1 MKIVYNGEMDKRLCK
16 EVLGETIPAILESD
30 SDAIYLD
37 ADLMSCIGTLKYGQQ
52 HRDRAIDC
60 GIAEANMA
68 GVAAGLAMAGFKP
81 IIHSFGIFASRRC
94 FDQIFLS
101 GGYAKNDITVIGS
114 DPGVTAAMNGGTHMP
129 FEDVAL
135 YRVIP
140 GSTVLEP
147 SDPTCLISLLKQC
160 VDRPGIKY
168 IRTGRKSMAKVYADG
183 TELPIG
189 KAPVLRDGTDVAIFA
204 AGIMIHEAMQA
215 AASLEKQGISAAVVD
230 CYSIKP
236 LDQQTVIAMAR
247 KTGAVVVAENA
258 NRHGGLYSA
267 VLEVLAENC
276 PVPAANVSVE
286 DEFGEVGT
294 QGYLQQRFGLTAA
307 HIEEQAKAVIARK

>member
-1 MKIVYNGEMDKRLCK
+1 MKIVYNGEMDERLCK
-16 EVLGETIPAILESD
+16 NVLGETIPAILESD
-30 SDAIYLD
+30 PDAIYLD
-37 ADLMSCIGTLKYGQQ
+37 ADLMSCIGTLKYAQK
-52 HRDRAIDC
+52 HPDRAIDC

-68 GVAAGLAMAGFKP
+68 GVAAGLAMAGYKP
-81 IIHSFGIFASRRC
+81 IIHSFGIFSSRRC

-101 GGYAKNDITVIGS
+101 GGYAKNDITVLGS

-168 IRTGRKSMAKVYADG
+168 LRVGRKNLARVYADG
-183 TELPIG
+183 TECPIG
-189 KAPVLRDGTDVAIFA
+189 KAPVLRDGADVVIFA
-204 AGIMIHEAMQA
+204 AGIMVHEAMQA

-230 CYSIKP
+230 CYTIKP
-236 LDQQTVIAMAR
+236 LDKETVITMAK